1 VIFILLL
8 PSLSPTGE
16 GRKNFGEATIKS
28 VDKEHKIR
36 IMESNTFIM
45 PIGGK
50 SILRSTG
57 EEVEIID
64 SYLPNRGTRTE
75 PNPLLHKEGD
85 WVTYIDSEGKE
96 HIKEHLNIQLDFK
109 PVVNDTWNKVFDFA
123 KNNKMP
129 TTRNSR
135 IFEVAKELVKN
146 GSHVSTAVSVAR
158 QLVDEVGVETE

>member
-1 VIFILLL
+1 
-8 PSLSPTGE
+8 
-16 GRKNFGEATIKS
+16 
-28 VDKEHKIR
+28 
-36 IMESNTFIM
+36 MESNTFIM

-109 PVVNDTWNKVFDFA
+109 PVVKDTWNKMFDFA
-123 KNNKMP
+123 KDKMP

-135 IFEVAKELVKN
+135 IFEIAKELFLNYYK
-146 GSHVSTAVSVAR
+146 TITIKEAVLMATN
-158 QLVDEVGVETE
+158 LVDEIGIE